1 MEISV
6 KNNTKILNKVYEN
19 ESDFI
24 KCGITGWCLEV
35 VWTGLINFLNK
46 DKKLSCNTSLIM
58 FPIYGMAF
66 LIKPIS
72 KLIKNLNFFFR
83 GCIYTGLIFVVEYV
97 SGLNLKKHNI
107 CPWDYSKAKYNIK
120 GIIRLDYAPAWFTVG
135 LLYEKLLLLGWH
147 LRRND

>member
-1 MEISV
+1 M
-6 KNNTKILNKVYEN
+6 KNNSKILNKVYEN

-35 VWTGLINFLNK
+35 VWTGMINFLNN